1 MQIGSVP
8 RPPGYAR
15 VAALA
20 LAAMAASLP
29 ALSSATMPPASYPA
43 QQAATPAATAACPRI
58 IVPAYFD
65 PGPAWD
71 RVIAA
76 APAVEYVIVN
86 PNSGPDDAP
95 DPEIQRVV
103 REAQDAGIKVL
114 GYVFTDLANED
125 PNQLKAQ
132 IRAYQEWYAVDGIHL
147 DGVQDDAWA
156 IPYYADIAEVI
167 RAGGQP
173 SQPGGESLPGVVM
186 LNPGY
191 VPDEG
196 FMAIADIIE
205 VYEYYFDRYPGQDFP
220 DWLDAYPADRFAH
233 VIRDAPATV
242 EALDSS
248 LALARE
254 RNAGYVFI
262 TDQMDPT
269 EYRVLPS
276 FWDEQVANLCP

>member
-1 MQIGSVP
+1 MPFGSAP
-8 RPPGYAR
+8 RLSGCLR
-15 VAALA
+15 IAALA
-20 LAAMAASLP
+20 LAAAAICLP
-29 ALSSATMPPASYPA
+29 ALPSAAMPNASHPTA
-43 QQAATPAATAACPRI
+43 QVSTPTATAACPRI

-65 PGPAWD
+65 PGPEWD

-76 APAVEYVIVN
+76 APVVEYVIVN
-86 PNSGPDDAP
+86 PNSGPGEAP

-103 REAQDAGIKVL
+103 RESQDAGIKVL

-125 PNQLKAQ
+125 PDEVKAQ

-205 VYEYYFDRYPGQDFP
+205 VYEYYYDKYPGQDFP
-220 DWLDAYPADRFAH
+220 DWLDNYPADRFAH
-233 VIRDAPATV
+233 IIRDAPATI
-242 EALDSS
+242 EALDTS

-254 RNAGYVFI
+254 RNAGYVYV
-262 TDQMDPT
+262 TDQIDPT
-269 EYRVLPS
+269 EYRVLPGY
-276 FWDEQVANLCP
+276 WDEQVASVCP

>member
-1 MQIGSVP
+1 MPIGSTP
-8 RPPGYAR
+8 RASGCLR
-15 VAALA
+15 IAALA
-20 LAAMAASLP
+20 LTAAATMLP
-29 ALSSATMPPASYPA
+29 ALPTAAAQPAPRPLA
-43 QQAATPAATAACPRI
+43 QVSTPAATADCPRL

-65 PGPAWD
+65 PGPGWD

-95 DPEIQRVV
+95 DPDIQRVV

-125 PNQLKAQ
+125 PDDLKAQ
-132 IRAYQEWYAVDGIHL
+132 IRAYQEWYGVDGIHL

-173 SQPGGESLPGVVM
+173 GQPGGEALPGVVM

-205 VYEYYFDRYPGQDFP
+205 VYEYYYDKYPGQHFP
-220 DWLDAYPADRFAH
+220 EWLADYPADRFAH
-233 VIRDAPATV
+233 IIRDAPATLD
-242 EALDSS
+242 ALETS

-254 RNAGYVFI
+254 RNGGYVYV
-262 TDQMDPT
+262 TDQIDPT
-269 EYRVLPS
+269 EYRQLPS
-276 FWDEQVANLCP
+276 FWDEQVASLCP